1 MYRKGKT
8 LLAAAALLAGS
19 SGIAGVAQAEDTIK
33 MGALAVLEGA
43 FAFLGEDS
51 MRGVY
56 MALEEVDYMVA
67 GKKIELI
74 TASSDASPQSAINAT
89 KKLVEQDGVRVM
101 VGPLSGSEGLAV
113 KDYAKTQPNVTFV
126 NGTSAAQDTT
136 LRDPAPNFF
145 RFSTEGAQWMAG
157 LGEYAYNVKGYRT
170 VAVLAEDYSF
180 PYTQV
185 FGFLEP
191 FCRLGGK
198 APIDARFW
206 VPIGNKDYSSVIA
219 ALPDDVDA
227 IYVALGGADAI
238 NFLTQYEQAGGE
250 LPLVAGSITVDQS
263 VLGSKGR
270 TRDFVIGT
278 PSAGPVSDTWDDPRW
293 SAFVAAYQKRFP
305 DGFPSPS
312 LFAHGYYINTKA
324 MLLGLEAVGGDVSDG
339 GEALRAAL
347 SSLEFETP
355 TGMVKL
361 DERRNAIA
369 DIFLTEVIVGP
380 EGNLVNKTLEVIPAV
395 SQTFGLSYEKF
406 LEYGQVGRENPRCD

>member
-1 MYRKGKT
+1 MSRYLSRT
-8 LLAAAALLAGS
+8 LAAVAALA
-19 SGIAGVAQAEDTIK
+19 IAGPAMAQDTIK
-33 MGALAVLEGA
+33 MGALATLEGA
-43 FAFLGEDS
+43 FTVLGEDS
-51 MRGVY
+51 MRGVELALQEFDY
-56 MALEEVDYMVA
+56 MAG

-74 TASSDASPQSAINAT
+74 TGSSDASPDSAIRAT
-89 KKLVEQDGVRVM
+89 RKLVEQDGVQVL

-113 KDYAKTQPNVTFV
+113 KDYAKTQPDVTFL
-126 NGTSAAQDTT
+126 NGSSAAQDTT
-136 LRDPAPNFF
+136 LREPAENFF

-157 LGEYAYNVKGYRT
+157 LGEYVFEEKGYRS

-191 FCRLGGK
+191 FCRLGGT
-198 APIDARFW
+198 APVDARFW

-227 IYVALGGADAI
+227 IYVALGGADAV

-250 LPLVAGSITVDQS
+250 LPLIGGSITVDQS

-270 TRDFVIGT
+270 QKDFVVGT
-278 PSAGPVSDTWDDPRW
+278 PSAGPISDTWDDPRW
-293 SAFVAAYQKRFP
+293 AAFVEAYKAAFP

-312 LFAHGYYINTKA
+312 LFAHAYYINTKA
-324 MLLGLEAVGGDVSDG
+324 AILGLNAVEGDLSDG
-339 GEALRAAL
+339 GAKLRAAL

-369 DIFLTEVIVGP
+369 DIFLTEVTEGDD
-380 EGNLVNKTLEVIPAV
+380 GNLVNKTISVTPAV
-395 SQTFGLSYEKF
+395 SQTFGLEYEAF
-406 LEYGQVGRENPRCD
+406 LEYGQVSRENPRCE